1 MFSRRRG
8 RGQRVLVFAPRNWWQ
23 DGNSTKLCQE
33 RFRLVIRKHF
43 FSVRVVKHWLPSEGL
58 KSSCLSV
65 FKRRLDNNLVNML

>member
-33 RFRLVIRKHF
+33 RFKLDISKKF
-43 FSVRVVKHWLPSEGL
+43 IYCEGGQTL
-58 KSSCLSV
+58 EKAS
-65 FKRRLDNNLVNML
+65 